1 MFDDRTLGALPKAWK
16 RYIIAKNNY
25 EYDKIEYYASVIQ
38 KLQNELGL
46 TVTSFPDIGMSAKFY
61 FSRYSEYLS
70 ENNKKITEEELLQDD
85 DNQHEYLEGDFNN
98 RDRFT
103 S

>member
-1 MFDDRTLGALPKAWK
+1 
-16 RYIIAKNNY
+16 
-25 EYDKIEYYASVIQ
+25 
-38 KLQNELGL
+38 
-46 TVTSFPDIGMSAKFY
+46 MSAKFY

-70 ENNKKITEEELLQDD
+70 ENNKKITEDELLQDD